1 MTFLYKYLIIKIR
14 IYKRRINYVYKE
26 IIKDSSCIS
35 TPSNPSNTAFKSTVS
50 NILGVV
56 QFICYAAAVILLVIL
71 GIKFMTASPDGKAE
85 VKKSAVIYVV
95 GAVMVF
101 AAGAVLN
108 LVKNLLGDTIKE
120 S

>member
-1 MTFLYKYLIIKIR
+1 MSIKKLSKIVVALVLVAT
-14 IYKRRINYVYKE
+14 ILSAVSTVFGME
-26 IIKDSSCIS
+26 I
-35 TPSNPSNTAFKSTVS
+35 PSASNVNNNAFKSTVS
-50 NILGVV
+50 NVLGVV
-56 QFICYAAAVILLVIL
+56 QFICYAAAVVLLIVL

-95 GAVMVF
+95 GAIMVF

-108 LVKNLLGDTIKE
+108 LVKNLMGDTIKE

>member
-1 MTFLYKYLIIKIR
+1 MSIKKISKIVVALVLIAT
-14 IYKRRINYVYKE
+14 VLSAVSTVFGME
-26 IIKDSSCIS
+26 IP